1 MPTHIIFLYLNPGYE
16 IHARPIN
23 IYTDVDMLTNLKNS

>member
-1 MPTHIIFLYLNPGYE
+1 MLAHIIFLYLNPGHE

-23 IYTDVDMLTNLKNS
+23 IYTDVDMLTSLKNS